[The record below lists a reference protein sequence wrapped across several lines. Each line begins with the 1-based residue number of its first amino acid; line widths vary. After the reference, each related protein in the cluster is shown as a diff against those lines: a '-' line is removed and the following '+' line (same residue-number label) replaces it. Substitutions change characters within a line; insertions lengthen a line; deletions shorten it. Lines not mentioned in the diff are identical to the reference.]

1 MFVRH
6 GSALIAIAAFGAVAV
21 SGVGFVLTQSVTAA
35 LGLAAVVL
43 FLVAVLA
50 NRSGPLTGRLATAPS
65 GQSPRV
71 SLLTQPSP
79 LAVAGLLYITAGSLI
94 VVWSGVWYEYYR
106 VHPPSYGFVWYLCY
120 GFLGTGFVLLLIGLS
135 VGRIGRSARQAELP
149 PEESLPAAL
158 RSQQAAAVRGPATH
172 P

>member
-6 GSALIAIAAFGAVAV
+6 GSALITFAAFGAVVV
-21 SGVGFVLTQSVTAA
+21 SGVGVVLTQSVTAA

-50 NRSGPLTGRLATAPS
+50 NRSGPLTGPLATASS
-65 GQSPRV
+65 GQSPPV
-71 SLLTQPSP
+71 SLLTEPSA

-94 VVWSGVWYEYYR
+94 VVCSGVWYEYYQ
-106 VHPPSYGFVWYLCY
+106 VHPPSNGFVWYLCY

-135 VGRIGRSARQAELP
+135 VGKIGRSARQAELP
-149 PEESLPAAL
+149 PEEALPAAL
-158 RSQQAAAVRGPATH
+158 RSQQAAAVRSPATH
-172 P
+172 S